1 MKKVIYSIL
10 GIVFVLAIIG
20 SLYMLYKKSKE
31 KDTIYDV
38 QTPFISNLVK
48 KSVATGSIIPRREI
62 AIKPQVS
69 GIIDE
74 IYVEPGEI
82 INKGDLIAKVKIIP
96 DMVAL
101 NSAESRLNKARLQ
114 LEDAKL
120 VYDRQKKVYE
130 QGVIPDAE
138 FQKVRIE
145 YNAALEE
152 VESAENN
159 LQLIKEGITRK
170 AGEISN
176 TLIRSTIQGMIL
188 DVPVEV
194 GTSVIQTN
202 TFNEGT
208 TIAAIADM
216 GEMIFEGK
224 IDETEVGKIKEGM
237 NLELTVGAIENEKFD
252 AELEYISPKG
262 VEENG
267 TVQFEIK
274 AQVRLKKNVFIR
286 AGYSAT
292 ADIVLDRK
300 DSVMVIPEGLL
311 KFEKN
316 NDSSF
321 VEVETQ
327 PQLFEKRYVKTGLSD
342 GINIEVISG
351 LTMEDKIKAGKKE
364 DDKNKKNQ
372 SQDS

>member
-1 MKKVIYSIL
+1 MKKVIYTIL

-31 KDTIYDV
+31 KDIIYEV

-48 KSVATGSIIPRREI
+48 KTVATGSVIPRREI

-74 IYVEPGEI
+74 IYVEPGEK

-96 DMVAL
+96 DMIAL
-101 NSAESRLNKARLQ
+101 NSAESRLNKAQ
-114 LEDAKL
+114 IKLEDAKL
-120 VYDRQKKVYE
+120 VYDRQKKVFE
-130 QGVIPDAE
+130 QGVIPAAE
-138 FQKVRIE
+138 FQTVRTD
-145 YNAALEE
+145 YSAALEE

-159 LQLIKEGITRK
+159 LQLIKEGITKK

-237 NLELTVGAIENEKFD
+237 NLELTVGAIENEKFN
-252 AELEYISPKG
+252 ANLEYISPKG

-274 AQVRLKKNVFIR
+274 AQVKLKENVFIR

-292 ADIVLDRK
+292 ADIVLDRR

-311 KFEKN
+311 QFEKD

-327 PQLFEKRYVKTGLSD
+327 PQLFEKRFVETGLSD

-351 LTMEDKIKAGKKE
+351 LTLEDKVKAGKKE
-364 DDKNKKNQ
+364 NGKNKNQ
-372 SQDS
+372 ADES

>member
-1 MKKVIYSIL
+1 MKKVIYTIL
-10 GIVFVLAIIG
+10 GIVFVLAIFG

-31 KDTIYDV
+31 KDVIYEV
-38 QTPFISNLVK
+38 QNPFISNVVK
-48 KSVATGSIIPRREI
+48 KTVATGSVIPRREI

-82 INKGDLIAKVKIIP
+82 INKGDLIAKVRIIP
-96 DMVAL
+96 DMIAL
-101 NSAESRLNKARLQ
+101 NSAESRVNKARIQ

-159 LQLIKEGITRK
+159 LQLIKEGITKK

-208 TIAAIADM
+208 TIASIADM
-216 GEMIFEGK
+216 GEMIFEGR

-237 NLELTVGAIENEKFD
+237 NLELTVGAIENEKFN
-252 AELEYISPKG
+252 ANLEYISPKG
-262 VEENG
+262 EEESG

-274 AQVRLKKNVFIR
+274 AQVTLKENVFIR

-292 ADIVLDRK
+292 ADIVLDKR

-311 KFEKN
+311 KFEKDT
-316 NDSSF
+316 DSSF
-321 VEVETQ
+321 VEIETQ
-327 PQLFEKRYVKTGLSD
+327 PQLFEKRFVKTGLSD

-351 LTMEDKIKAGKKE
+351 LTIEDKIKAGKKE
-364 DDKNKKNQ
+364 DKKEKEQ
-372 SQDS
+372 TEDS